1 MHRSHTAYLFCATPL
16 RNPPRIV
23 DDMRTVLVL
32 VLAIALASCTS
43 ASPKADRDNNIEAD
57 ERSSK
62 LTIEQVVE
70 TAYRG
75 GFRGEKQ
82 LLAATAIAVAES
94 SLVPN
99 QRNWHPEYGLRK
111 AGTAFGVEGPSD
123 VWNSDRS
130 RQLHSDRG
138 IWQISSHW
146 WGKYSDAQT
155 DDPDTA
161 ARIAYAISKKGTDFT
176 PWDTYKNGAAQKHY
190 DEPHKGWPA
199 VRPAVRAF
207 LQR

>member
-1 MHRSHTAYLFCATPL
+1 MHRSHTTYLFCATSL
-16 RNPPRIV
+16 RYLPRIV
-23 DDMRTVLVL
+23 GDMRAVLVL
-32 VLAIALASCTS
+32 VLAIALGSCTS
-43 ASPKADRDNNIEAD
+43 ASPKADRDDGSED
-57 ERSSK
+57 GERSSK
-62 LTIEQVVE
+62 LSIEQVIE
-70 TAYRG
+70 IAHRG
-75 GFRGEKQ
+75 GFRGEEQ

-94 SLVPN
+94 SLLPD
-99 QRNWHPEYGLRK
+99 QRNWHPEYGFRK
-111 AGTAFGVEGPSD
+111 AGTAFGVEGPSE
-123 VWNSDRS
+123 VWNADHS
-130 RQLHSDRG
+130 RQLHADRG

-161 ARIAYAISKKGTDFT
+161 ARISYSISKNGTDFT

-199 VRPAVRAF
+199 LRPAVRAF

>member
-1 MHRSHTAYLFCATPL
+1 
-16 RNPPRIV
+16 
-23 DDMRTVLVL
+23 MRTVLVL
-32 VLAIALASCTS
+32 LLATALASCSSS
-43 ASPKADRDNNIEAD
+43 APPSDRADNTDAG
-57 ERSSK
+57 SSK

-70 TAYRG
+70 IAHRG
-75 GFRGEKQ
+75 GFRGEEQ

-99 QRNWHPEYGLRK
+99 QRNWHPEYGFRK
-111 AGTAFGVEGPSD
+111 AGTAFGVEGPGD

-161 ARIAYAISKKGTDFT
+161 ARITYSISKNGTDFT

-190 DEPHKGWPA
+190 DESHKGWPA
-199 VRPAVRAF
+199 IRPAVQAF
-207 LQR
+207 LAQR